1 VHVVATAGHVDH
13 GKSTLV
19 QALTGIDPDRW
30 EEEKRRGLTIDLG
43 FAWLTLPSGR
53 VASFID
59 VPGHVRFLRNMLAGV
74 GAVDACLLVVD
85 VNEGWMPQTEEHV
98 RILEV
103 LGLSSG
109 LVVLTKAGS
118 VDRDTVDLVGLQ
130 VADRTAGTFLDG
142 APVVVTDAI
151 GRIGLD
157 ELASALD
164 QLLEHTPTAADRG
177 RPRLWV
183 DRAFAATGA
192 GTVVTGTLTGGR
204 LAVGDELEL
213 HPGARPARV
222 RGLQT
227 HKAAIDGAV
236 PGSRVAVNLVG
247 VHHSEVIRG
256 DALVRPGQWHVT
268 RHVDAELTVLAG
280 LDHSVSRRG
289 AFLAYVGAAEHP
301 VSIRVVGAE
310 EVAPG
315 GTGVVRLHLPVELPL
330 LPGDRYVLRDSGRDE
345 TVGGGEIVDVDPVL
359 PASRAHPNRSVD
371 RVVAE
376 RGWVD
381 TDELERLTGERR
393 PASLGTWVVDPA
405 ALEVATRSLRQRVE
419 EAGSLGLDMAMLD
432 ERERALTT
440 TIDDVVVDAGRVR
453 LVGADPLAGHPWPE
467 ALASAPFT
475 PPAADGIDP
484 QEVRELV
491 RRGRV
496 VERDGVYFAPSA
508 IIAAAEAVTS
518 LLDAQPDGVTVAEV
532 RDRLGTSRK
541 YVLPLLNELDHR
553 GITRRRGDVRVAGPR
568 ARGNAG

>member
-1 VHVVATAGHVDH
+1 
-13 GKSTLV
+13 
-19 QALTGIDPDRW
+19 
-30 EEEKRRGLTIDLG
+30 
-43 FAWLTLPSGR
+43 
-53 VASFID
+53 
-59 VPGHVRFLRNMLAGV
+59 
-74 GAVDACLLVVD
+74 
-85 VNEGWMPQTEEHV
+85 
-98 RILEV
+98 
-103 LGLSSG
+103 
-109 LVVLTKAGS
+109 
-118 VDRDTVDLVGLQ
+118 
-130 VADRTAGTFLDG
+130 
-142 APVVVTDAI
+142 
-151 GRIGLD
+151 
-157 ELASALD
+157 
-164 QLLEHTPTAADRG
+164 
-177 RPRLWV
+177 
-183 DRAFAATGA
+183 
-192 GTVVTGTLTGGR
+192 
-204 LAVGDELEL
+204 
-213 HPGARPARV
+213 
-222 RGLQT
+222 
-227 HKAAIDGAV
+227 
-236 PGSRVAVNLVG
+236 
-247 VHHSEVIRG
+247 
-256 DALVRPGQWHVT
+256 
-268 RHVDAELTVLAG
+268 
-280 LDHSVSRRG
+280 
-289 AFLAYVGAAEHP
+289 
-301 VSIRVVGAE
+301 
-310 EVAPG
+310 
-315 GTGVVRLHLPVELPL
+315 
-330 LPGDRYVLRDSGRDE
+330 VLRDSGRDE

-376 RGWVD
+376 RGWID

-405 ALEVATRSLRQRVE
+405 ALAMATRDLRQRVE
-419 EAGSLGLDMAMLD
+419 EAGSLGLDRAMLD
-432 ERERALTT
+432 ERERALAT

>member
-43 FAWLTLPSGR
+43 FAWLALPSGR

-74 GAVDACLLVVD
+74 GAIDACLLVVD
-85 VNEGWMPQTEEHV
+85 VNEGWMPQTEEHL

-118 VDRDTVDLVGLQ
+118 VDSDTVELVGLQ
-130 VADRTAGTFLDG
+130 IVDRTAGTFLDG
-142 APVVVTDAI
+142 APVVVTDAL

-157 ELASALD
+157 ELVTALD
-164 QLLEHTPTAADRG
+164 ELLERTPTAADRG

-204 LAVGDELEL
+204 LRVGDELEL

-227 HKAAIDGAV
+227 HKATIDEAV

-247 VHHSEVIRG
+247 VHHSEVTRG

-280 LDHSVSRRG
+280 LDHPVSRRG
-289 AFLAYVGAAEHP
+289 AFLAYIGAAEHP
-301 VSIRVVGAE
+301 VSVRVVGAE
-310 EVAPG
+310 GVAPG
-315 GTGVVRLHLPVELPL
+315 RTGVVRLHLPVELPV
-330 LPGDRYVLRDSGRDE
+330 LPGDRYVLRDSGRDQ
-345 TVGGGEIVDVDPVL
+345 TVGGGEILDVDPVL
-359 PASRAHPNRSVD
+359 PASRAHPDRSVD

-381 TDELERLTGERR
+381 TDQLERLTGERR
-393 PASLGTWVVDPA
+393 PATVGKWVVDA
-405 ALEVATRSLRQRVE
+405 ATLQVGRRNLRQRVE

-432 ERERALTT
+432 ERERELAA
-440 TIDDVVVDAGRVR
+440 TIDGVLVDAGRVR
-453 LVGADPLAGHPWPE
+453 QVGADPLADHPWSR
-467 ALASAPFT
+467 ALAAAPFA
-475 PPAADGIDP
+475 PPTADGIDP

-508 IIAAAEAVTS
+508 IAAAAEAVAG
-518 LLDAQPDGVTVAEV
+518 LLDEQPAGVTVAEV

-541 YVLPLLNELDHR
+541 YVLPLLAELDHR
-553 GITRRRGDVRVAGPR
+553 GITRRRGDVRMAGPR
-568 ARGNAG
+568 VRGDVG